1 MRALPAVRRPDQQRS
16 TLRCDRPPVAVTV
29 TVTTIVT
36 IEDRDHNMGGSNQL
50 VDEAILLLED
60 RPA

>member
-1 MRALPAVRRPDQQRS
+1 VRRLGQQRS
-16 TLRCDRPPVAVTV
+16 SLRCDRPPVTV
-29 TVTTIVT
+29 TVTTNIT

-50 VDEAILLLED
+50 VDEAILQLED

>member
-1 MRALPAVRRPDQQRS
+1 LPAVRRLGQQRS
-16 TLRCDRPPVAVTV
+16 SLRFDRPPV

-36 IEDRDHNMGGSNQL
+36 IISIEDRDHNTGGSNQL
-50 VDEAILLLED
+50 VDEAILQLED